1 MGQLSSDGNLK
12 RPPCVHSLDERMEYF
27 EIVLNDMKNVLNEL
41 KESIDSFNYKIWS
54 YCMVA
59 VGMVAVGIVA
69 VLVMIAC
76 CYKAF

>member
-1 MGQLSSDGNLK
+1 MGQLSSDGNPK
-12 RPPCVHSLDERMEYF
+12 RPPRVHSLDERMEYF

-59 VGMVAVGIVA
+59 VGIVA